1 MNPISIS
8 RFSRLLL
15 IHFMFI
21 SCIFNFIKAF
31 QDMYAFLDTLGIE
44 LPWPIIVIYE
54 YHGLI

>member
-1 MNPISIS
+1 
-8 RFSRLLL
+8 
-15 IHFMFI
+15 MFI